1 MIGHQISMISL
12 VLLFHSLTSFHI
24 STSISMFTLFNDPFY
39 HRPTYWF
46 QPQYYRRQ
54 PSLFER
60 YLDALDQR
68 FFSILRDDAVEL
80 LGLENRESSQKKSG
94 SDSPPTASISDSTK
108 SSSPS
113 PDSQPQASEPTAPAP
128 AASTEAQKSDAT
140 SAKQSVP
147 QPTISS
153 RQFIS
158 HTRST
163 FNGRDYVEEH
173 REKVTGAD
181 GETRI
186 ATRRRLGDRWYENE
200 VHVDKDGKRTERETW
215 HNVGEEDIERFK
227 LDWNDK
233 QSGKAKFDQPAVTN
247 EANANVNANAAAPNS
262 PPASDESH

>member
-1 MIGHQISMISL
+1 
-12 VLLFHSLTSFHI
+12 
-24 STSISMFTLFNDPFY
+24 MFTLFSDPSY
-39 HRPTYWF
+39 YRPTYWF

-68 FFSILRDDAVEL
+68 FFSILRDDATEL
-80 LGLENRESSQKKSG
+80 LGLENRESSQKKST
-94 SDSPPTASISDSTK
+94 SDSPTTPPTSDSTTRS
-108 SSSPS
+108 SSSPDS
-113 PDSQPQASEPTAPAP
+113 PPPV
-128 AASTEAQKSDAT
+128 AAAEGSKSDAT
-140 SAKQSVP
+140 PAKQSVP
-147 QPTISS
+147 QPTGSS

-215 HNVGEEDIERFK
+215 HNVGDEDIEGFK
-227 LDWNDK
+227 VEWNDK

-247 EANANVNANAAAPNS
+247 EANANGAAPNS
-262 PPASDESH
+262 PSASDESH